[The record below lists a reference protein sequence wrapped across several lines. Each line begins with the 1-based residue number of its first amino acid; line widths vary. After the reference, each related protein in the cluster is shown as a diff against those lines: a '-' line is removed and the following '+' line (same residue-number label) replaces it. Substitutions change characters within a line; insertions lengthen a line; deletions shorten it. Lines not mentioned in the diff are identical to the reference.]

1 MQQAL
6 HRSSLVPRGF
16 VVESAYYE
24 GDKAVI
30 EIRASGSVGL
40 CPLCGTVSRRVH
52 SRYRRR
58 VTDLPLSGRIVQLL
72 VVARRFRCDAVL
84 CGRQIVTE
92 RFDEGVLAPSARRT
106 ARLDSIV
113 HHLGLALGGRPA
125 AGFAKRLMLPVS
137 KDTLLR
143 VVRRRSRPPADPLR
157 IIGIDDWAWRRNHR
171 YASIIC
177 NLERRRVVTLLPDRE
192 PATAQAWLAAHPTIA
207 IVARDRGGGY
217 GEAAAKALPHAVQ
230 VADRWHLME
239 NASRAY
245 LDAVRKSMRQIRSA
259 IGATTINPELLTAAE
274 RLQYEGYLRR
284 EEANATILSL
294 SKGGTPIKQIVRQT
308 GHSRGL
314 VRQVIR
320 GERHDVF
327 RTRESSLDQHLPWLD
342 DQWAAG
348 CRNGAELWRRLRA
361 RGFRGSLCV
370 VGEWTTRRR
379 RAEKTD
385 VETLHRIPSARTIAR
400 LMTVGRDT
408 LSKAE
413 TVTVAAVE
421 AGVPPLVEAR
431 EIIAEFHLMIRR
443 KTEAGLVPWIERA
456 RASLVA
462 SFARGVTN
470 DEAAVRAAITSPWSN
485 GQTEG
490 QITRLKL
497 VRRQMYGR
505 GKIDLLQARLIG
517 AE

>member
-6 HRSSLVPRGF
+6 YRSSLVPHGF
-16 VVESAYYE
+16 VVESAYHE

-30 EIRASGSVGL
+30 AVRASGSVGL
-40 CPLCGTVSRRVH
+40 CPSCGTVSRRVH

-72 VVARRFRCDAVL
+72 VIARRFRCDAVL
-84 CGRQIVTE
+84 CERQIFTE
-92 RFDEGVLAPSARRT
+92 RFAEGVLAPSARRT
-106 ARLDSIV
+106 ARLDTIV

-143 VVRRRSRPPADPLR
+143 VVRRRSRLPVDPLR
-157 IIGIDDWAWRRNHR
+157 VIGIDDWAWRRNHR

-177 NLERRRVVTLLPDRE
+177 NLERRRIVTLLPDRE

-217 GEAAAKALPHAVQ
+217 GEATAKALPHAVQ

-239 NASRAY
+239 NV

-259 IGATTINPELLTAAE
+259 IGATTIDPKLLTAAE

-284 EEANATILSL
+284 EEANAAILAL
-294 SKGGTPIKQIVRQT
+294 SKNGIPIKQIVRQT
-308 GHSRGL
+308 GHSRKL

-327 RTRESSLDQHLPWLD
+327 RTRQSSLDQHLPWLN

-348 CRNGAELWRRLRA
+348 CRNGAELWRR
-361 RGFRGSLCV
+361 
-370 VGEWTTRRR
+370 
-379 RAEKTD
+379 
-385 VETLHRIPSARTIAR
+385 
-400 LMTVGRDT
+400 
-408 LSKAE
+408 
-413 TVTVAAVE
+413 
-421 AGVPPLVEAR
+421 
-431 EIIAEFHLMIRR
+431 
-443 KTEAGLVPWIERA
+443 
-456 RASLVA
+456 
-462 SFARGVTN
+462 
-470 DEAAVRAAITSPWSN
+470 
-485 GQTEG
+485 
-490 QITRLKL
+490 
-497 VRRQMYGR
+497 
-505 GKIDLLQARLIG
+505 
-517 AE
+517 

>member
-1 MQQAL
+1 MQQSFS
-6 HRSSLVPRGF
+6 RSSLVPSGF
-16 VVESAYYE
+16 VIESAYQD
-24 GDKAVI
+24 GD
-30 EIRASGSVGL
+30 RAIITVRPSRGFGL
-40 CPLCGTVSRRVH
+40 CPSCGTVSRRVH
-52 SRYRRR
+52 SHYRRR
-58 VTDLPLSGRIVQLL
+58 VTDLPLSGRIVQL
-72 VVARRFRCDAVL
+72 VVIARRFRCDAVL
-84 CGRQIVTE
+84 CGRQIFTE
-92 RFDEGVLAPSARRT
+92 RFADDVLAPSARRT
-106 ARLDSIV
+106 TRLDCIV

-137 KDTLLR
+137 NDTLLR
-143 VVRRRSRPPADPLR
+143 VVRRRSRPPADRLA
-157 IIGIDDWAWRRNHR
+157 IVGIDDWAWRRNHR

-192 PATAQAWLAAHPTIA
+192 AATAQAWFAAHPTITV
-207 IVARDRGGGY
+207 VARDRGGGY
-217 GEAAAKALPHAVQ
+217 SEAAARALPHAVQ

-239 NASRAY
+239 NASRAF
-245 LDAVRKSMRQIRSA
+245 LDAVRKSMRQIRSV

-284 EEANATILSL
+284 EDTNAAILAL
-294 SKGGTPIKQIVRQT
+294 SKNGMPIKQIVRQT
-308 GHSRGL
+308 GHSRKL

-320 GERHDVF
+320 GERNDVF
-327 RTRESSLDQHLPWLD
+327 RTRQSSLDLHLPWLD
-342 DQWAAG
+342 DQWASG
-348 CRNGAELWRRLRA
+348 CRNGAELWRRLTA
-361 RGFRGSLCV
+361 HGYRGSLRV
-370 VGEWTTRRR
+370 VSEWATRRR

-385 VETLHRIPSARTIAR
+385 AQNLQRIPSARTIAR
-400 LMTVGRDT
+400 LMTIGRDL

-413 TVTVAAVE
+413 TVTVAAIE
-421 AGVPPLVEAR
+421 AGVPTLVEAR

-443 KTEAGLVPWIERA
+443 KTEERLTPWIERA
-456 RASLVA
+456 LASIVA
-462 SFARGVTN
+462 SFASGVAK
-470 DEAAVRAAITSPWSN
+470 DEAAVRAAITLPWSN